1 MVGDYLHINRQ
12 RKPYRGF
19 SAGTHTAVFRYTSPC
34 LKRHGIGVPD
44 TRRSSRHH
52 SLVSGFSFL
61 RSMEPFLAGRA
72 GAFARMR
79 RSRVRYANP
88 VRSATLIG
96 VRLTGLNLV
105 HTESIMTNSIALVP
119 VFSGTINSQS
129 VQLCDARTLHTFMI
143 VLRDFSTWIKGRIR
157 KFGFVEGVDF
167 ITAKNLS
174 SPDLVSAKSR
184 AQTLTDY
191 HLTLNMAKELAM
203 VENNAK
209 GREARRYFID
219 CEKKALA
226 APSAPY
232 SVSPDQTLSAEQ
244 AGTLRGM
251 LDEACKTLA
260 KDLQGM
266 FMTQG
271 WGKLKAHFKTDYRH
285 IPTTQFT
292 EAVSIV
298 SRHIVKFS
306 GTRVLPAP
314 ADDKPKF
321 SLLQKRWLVYFDCNG
336 VECAKP
342 VPVDAFI
349 ANWDQV
355 IDRINAGDVPDAVV
369 LKLADAA
376 CMRLHIVST
385 HDVHQG
391 WGDAVAAQI
400 DSTLSHEELRKV
412 VSSAT
417 KELWSRAQDD
427 KKLAP
432 QRATFVIQS
441 ALRNNSGT
449 GQS

>member
-1 MVGDYLHINRQ
+1 
-12 RKPYRGF
+12 
-19 SAGTHTAVFRYTSPC
+19 
-34 LKRHGIGVPD
+34 
-44 TRRSSRHH
+44 
-52 SLVSGFSFL
+52 
-61 RSMEPFLAGRA
+61 
-72 GAFARMR
+72 
-79 RSRVRYANP
+79 
-88 VRSATLIG
+88 
-96 VRLTGLNLV
+96 
-105 HTESIMTNSIALVP
+105 MTNSIALVP
-119 VFSGTINSQS
+119 VFAGTINSQS
-129 VQLCDARTLHTFMI
+129 AQLCDARTLHTFMI

-174 SPDLVSAKSR
+174 SPDLVSADLSSPNR
-184 AQTLTDY
+184 ASSKARVQKLTDY
-191 HLTLNMAKELAM
+191 HLTLDMAKELAM

-226 APSAPY
+226 APAAPY

-285 IPTTQFT
+285 IPAAQFT

-342 VPVDAFI
+342 VPTDAFVFSAAELPQLILQADSPFSTNDVLQI
-349 ANWDQV
+349 AQHANLRMTNEV
-355 IDRINAGDVPDAVV
+355 GRLARNSEANRMKEAVLSMGAGDLAEIAKSAWLELAYRTTTTNGLSAV
-369 LKLADAA
+369 
-376 CMRLHIVST
+376 
-385 HDVHQG
+385 
-391 WGDAVAAQI
+391 
-400 DSTLSHEELRKV
+400 
-412 VSSAT
+412 
-417 KELWSRAQDD
+417 
-427 KKLAP
+427 
-432 QRATFVIQS
+432 
-441 ALRNNSGT
+441 
-449 GQS
+449 